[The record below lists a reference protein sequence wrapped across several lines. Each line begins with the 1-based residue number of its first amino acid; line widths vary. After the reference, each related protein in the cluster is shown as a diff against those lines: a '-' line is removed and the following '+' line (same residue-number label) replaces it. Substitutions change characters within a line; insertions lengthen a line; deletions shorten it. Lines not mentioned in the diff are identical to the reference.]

1 MILPKIVTVTS
12 RGSWSNWALP
22 GTVAISLQ
30 QCHTRQ
36 CVLAAVSTATT
47 ETVGLTGD
55 GNDSGCERTSL
66 LALVIA
72 ITFPHCNNGKTEVT
86 TNSRSTIFEFKYISR
101 PKSDFKK
108 FTLTDLHIYANKN
121 FQSPS
126 WWRSNTYLKGIHQFI
141 LAENSFCFCNQA
153 QKLVW
158 VTVPWELT
166 PTTWQFDLMQLHSF
180 MYLNCIENFFGI
192 KGSQTSPKCHGICWN
207 TFTSKVLC
215 CILEIFYVTFS

>member
-12 RGSWSNWALP
+12 RDSWSNCTLP
-22 GTVAISLQ
+22 VTVTISLQ

-66 LALVIA
+66 LALGIA

-86 TNSRSTIFEFKYISR
+86 TYSRSTIFEFMYRSR
-101 PKSDFKK
+101 RFVSLKSDFKK
-108 FTLTDLHIYANKN
+108 FTLIDLHIYANKN

-126 WWRSNTYLKGIHQFI
+126 WWRSNTYL
-141 LAENSFCFCNQA
+141 
-153 QKLVW
+153 V
-158 VTVPWELT
+158 
-166 PTTWQFDLMQLHSF
+166 
-180 MYLNCIENFFGI
+180 
-192 KGSQTSPKCHGICWN
+192 
-207 TFTSKVLC
+207 
-215 CILEIFYVTFS
+215 